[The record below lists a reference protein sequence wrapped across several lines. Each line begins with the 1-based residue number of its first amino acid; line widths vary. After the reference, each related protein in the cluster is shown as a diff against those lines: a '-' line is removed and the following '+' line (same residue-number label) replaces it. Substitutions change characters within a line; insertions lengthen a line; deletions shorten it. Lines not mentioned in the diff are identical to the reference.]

1 MIVHSDNLLVFST
14 QVPRGKWLCSLCHVK
29 SPAKKKAAAKKTI
42 NRDRVSES
50 ESASVVEEASS
61 SSVVNDATPPASVA
75 PAAPSP
81 RRTPSTAAKRKD
93 SQASAKD
100 KDLAP
105 CRYKG

>member
-1 MIVHSDNLLVFST
+1 MMCEWR

-29 SPAKKKAAAKKTI
+29 SPAKKKPPAKKSR
-42 NRDRVSES
+42 NSERVSES
-50 ESASVVEEASS
+50 ESLVAEEASS
-61 SSVVNDATPPASVA
+61 CSIAIDATPPASVA
-75 PAAPSP
+75 APSP
-81 RRTPSTAAKRKD
+81 RRSSSAAGKRAAKD